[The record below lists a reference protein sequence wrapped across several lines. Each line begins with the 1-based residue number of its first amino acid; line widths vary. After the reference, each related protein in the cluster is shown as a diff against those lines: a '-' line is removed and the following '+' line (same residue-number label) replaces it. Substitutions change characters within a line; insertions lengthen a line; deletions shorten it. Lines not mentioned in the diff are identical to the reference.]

1 MYSQQIK
8 IFVQVAE
15 KGSLSKAAKDLFV
28 TPASVMKQMN
38 ALEDRL
44 NLKLIKRTNQ
54 GIELTPAGTYLYKA
68 AKDFIRQS
76 EKAIEKARTIQQQ
89 TVKTIRL
96 GSSFLNPGNLLID
109 LWNQISPDPSE
120 YRIKMIPYS
129 DDRQK
134 ILSVVSS
141 LGEEM
146 DFMIG
151 VFGSRQML
159 SLSNFFELGSFR
171 ISVAVPRNH
180 RLASKEMLELSDLYG
195 ERLLAV
201 KEGDAFYIDPLR
213 EMLRTCHPQIQ
224 VEDTDYFYDLETF
237 NTCEVTGSLLLTLE
251 CWERVHPSLV
261 TIPVNWDYKAPYG
274 LLYAKNPTPEAAAFL
289 ESLKKALALSQNPD
303 SFSSH

>member
-1 MYSQQIK
+1 MYSQQIR

-54 GIELTPAGTYLYKA
+54 GIELTPAGVYLYKA

-76 EKAIEKARTIQQQ
+76 EKAVEKARAIQQQ

-96 GSSFLNPGNLLID
+96 GSSLLNPGNLLID
-109 LWNQISPDPSE
+109 LWNQVSPDPSE
-120 YRIKMIPYS
+120 YRIKMVPYS

-146 DFMIG
+146 DFMAG

-159 SLSNFFELGSFR
+159 SLSNFFELGSFP

-180 RLASKEMLELSDLYG
+180 RLASKERLDLSDLYG

-201 KEGDAFYIDPLR
+201 KE
-213 EMLRTCHPQIQ
+213 
-224 VEDTDYFYDLETF
+224 DL
-237 NTCEVTGSLLLTLE
+237 
-251 CWERVHPSLV
+251 
-261 TIPVNWDYKAPYG
+261 
-274 LLYAKNPTPEAAAFL
+274 
-289 ESLKKALALSQNPD
+289 
-303 SFSSH
+303 

>member
-15 KGSLSKAAKDLFV
+15 SGSLSKAARDLFV

-54 GIELTPAGTYLYKA
+54 GIELTPAGAYLYKA

-76 EKAIEKARTIQQQ
+76 EKAVEKARAIQQQ

-96 GSSFLNPGNLLID
+96 GSSLLNPGNLLID
-109 LWNQISPDPSE
+109 LWNQVSPDPSE
-120 YRIKMIPYS
+120 YRIKMVPYS

-141 LGEEM
+141 LGEEI
-146 DFMIG
+146 DFMAG

-159 SLSNFFELGSFR
+159 SLSNFFELGSFP

-180 RLASKEMLELSDLYG
+180 RLASKKILEISDLYG
-195 ERLLAV
+195 ERLLSV

-213 EMLRTCHPQIQ
+213 EMLKTCHPQIQ

-237 NTCEVTGSLLLTLE
+237 NTCEVTGSLLLTLA
-251 CWERVHPSLV
+251 CWERVHPSLI
-261 TIPVNWDYKAPYG
+261 TIPVNWNYKVSYG
-274 LLYAKNPTPEAAAFL
+274 LLYAKDPTPEAAAFL
-289 ESLKKALALSQNPD
+289 KALKKALALSKNPD
-303 SFSSH
+303 SVFSH

>member
-8 IFVQVAE
+8 IFVQAAE
-15 KGSLSKAAKDLFV
+15 RGSLSKAARDLFV

-54 GIELTPAGTYLYKA
+54 GIELTPAGAYLYKA

-76 EKAIEKARTIQQQ
+76 EKAVEKARAIQQQ

-96 GSSFLNPGNLLID
+96 GSSLLNPGNLLID
-109 LWNQISPDPSE
+109 LWNQVSPDPSE
-120 YRIKMIPYS
+120 YRIKMVPYS

-141 LGEEM
+141 LGEEI
-146 DFMIG
+146 DFMAG

-171 ISVAVPRNH
+171 ISVAVPRSH
-180 RLASKEMLELSDLYG
+180 RLASKEILELSDLYG
-195 ERLLAV
+195 ERLLSV
-201 KEGDAFYIDPLR
+201 KGDDAFYISPLK
-213 EMLRTCHPQIQ
+213 EMLRACHPQIQ
-224 VEDTDYFYDLETF
+224 IEDTDYFYDLETF
-237 NTCEVTGSLLLTLE
+237 NTCEVTGSLLLTLA
-251 CWERVHPSLV
+251 CWERVHPSLI
-261 TIPVNWDYKAPYG
+261 TIPVNWNYKVSYG
-274 LLYAKNPTPEAAAFL
+274 LLYAKDPTPEAAAFL
-289 ESLKKALALSQNPD
+289 KALKKALALSKNPD
-303 SFSSH
+303 SVFSH

>member
-1 MYSQQIK
+1 
-8 IFVQVAE
+8 
-15 KGSLSKAAKDLFV
+15 
-28 TPASVMKQMN
+28 
-38 ALEDRL
+38 
-44 NLKLIKRTNQ
+44 
-54 GIELTPAGTYLYKA
+54 
-68 AKDFIRQS
+68 
-76 EKAIEKARTIQQQ
+76 
-89 TVKTIRL
+89 
-96 GSSFLNPGNLLID
+96 
-109 LWNQISPDPSE
+109 
-120 YRIKMIPYS
+120 MIPYS
-129 DDRQK
+129 DEPAEDPFCCL
-134 ILSVVSS
+134 LS
-141 LGEEM
+141 GEEM

-171 ISVAVPRNH
+171 ISIAVPRNH

-274 LLYAKNPTPEAAAFL
+274 LYMPRIPLLKLAAFL

>member
-1 MYSQQIK
+1 MYSQQIR

-54 GIELTPAGTYLYKA
+54 GIELTPAGVYLYKA

-76 EKAIEKARTIQQQ
+76 EKAVEKARAIQQQ

-120 YRIKMIPYS
+120 YRIKMVPYS

-146 DFMIG
+146 DFIAG

-171 ISVAVPRNH
+171 ISIAVPRNH
-180 RLASKEMLELSDLYG
+180 RLASKERLDLSDLYG

-213 EMLRTCHPQIQ
+213 EMLRICHPQIQ

-251 CWERVHPSLV
+251 CWERVHPSLI

-274 LLYAKNPTPEAAAFL
+274 LLYAKNPAPEAAAFL
-289 ESLKKALALSQNPD
+289 GSLKKALALS
-303 SFSSH
+303 